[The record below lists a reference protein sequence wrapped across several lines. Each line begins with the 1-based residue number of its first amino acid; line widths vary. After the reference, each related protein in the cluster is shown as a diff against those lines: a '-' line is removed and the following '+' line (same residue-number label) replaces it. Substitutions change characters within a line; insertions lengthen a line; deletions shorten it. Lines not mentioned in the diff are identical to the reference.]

1 LLAGRQRSFSGT
13 KRFFWWTTRQ
23 RETSGPAL
31 YLEVIGL
38 VEKDTL
44 QVWRVI
50 GFDPTGLLKVR

>member
-1 LLAGRQRSFSGT
+1 MDNAS
-13 KRFFWWTTRQ
+13 TRDLKV
-23 RETSGPAL
+23 GA

-50 GFDPTGLLKVR
+50 GFERAGLQKVR